1 VIELDKSYVLLG
13 SGGHATSILDLLESC
28 GISKIYV
35 CGLTNDQKISKYDT
49 ISTEE
54 IEKNL
59 DDLQLVL
66 AIGDQKLRSD
76 FMSRNSELMKN
87 GRFPVLIHPSAF
99 VSPSSDIGSGT
110 IVFAHSYIG
119 PFCSIGNFSII
130 NTHSVV
136 EHGNKLG
143 ESVILSPR
151 VTLCGNVS
159 VGNNTF
165 LGLGV
170 GVAPS
175 VEIGA
180 NVTIGAFSFVNK
192 SLKQDSKVYG
202 IPAVD
207 IA

>member
-1 VIELDKSYVLLG
+1 MFELDKSFVLLG

-28 GISKIYV
+28 GVSKIYV
-35 CGLTNDQKISKYDT
+35 CGLTNDKELSRYESIS
-49 ISTEE
+49 IEQ

-59 DDLQLVL
+59 DDLYLVL
-66 AIGDQKLRSD
+66 AIGDKKLRND
-76 FMSRNSELMKN
+76 FISRNLEIIKN

-99 VSPSSDIGSGT
+99 VSHSSVIGAGT
-110 IVFAHSYIG
+110 IIFAYSYIG

-143 ESVILSPR
+143 EAVILSPR

-192 SLKQDSKVYG
+192 SLKQDSKAYG